1 MPVED
6 DDDDVTRFGTA
17 GSGALHSSCLPESGG
32 GTDWRVS
39 ELSYVLNMDWKPRY
53 PQPFTAAQLREL
65 DVPTITQ
72 GLYKCLDHF
81 LVLVVSNVTS
91 SLKEISRLDNSL
103 QHLGRTQK
111 ELHDHLAENP
121 DDEEVSKAML
131 ENQHV
136 M

>member
-17 GSGALHSSCLPESGG
+17 GSGALQCLPEPESGG

-81 LVLVVSNVTS
+81 LF
-91 SLKEISRLDNSL
+91 
-103 QHLGRTQK
+103 
-111 ELHDHLAENP
+111 
-121 DDEEVSKAML
+121 
-131 ENQHV
+131 
-136 M
+136 